1 VDNQSFTLAKNT
13 GPGNL
18 LLRRAYANWLIIAAA
33 VWATI
38 LGLGFYAEQWWI
50 LLLPFGLGLGFLVI
64 YRMDWAL
71 YALAILTPLSIL
83 IDEASLGFA
92 IQIPTDPLMIMI
104 STALIARWM
113 LLEAPSA
120 AVLRNPITLSLG
132 LWMLW
137 MTYIIP
143 ASSQPIVSLKF
154 VLSNAWKIIP
164 CYFGAVMLFGQ
175 SGRTV
180 RFWWLYLIP
189 LTFVAVWSLWHHAED
204 GFTKEASYWASEPFV
219 INHGIYGAMLGFM
232 IPLVTLHLL
241 RPHAF
246 FGLVWLR
253 PVLLTLLVV
262 LIIAVIMSYT
272 RAAWVSLAAALGFYL
287 LLLFRIRFRW
297 LMLLTLLAT
306 TLIAMNS
313 GPLLMYLMRN
323 KTDSQDRL
331 DKHLESI
338 SNVRSDA
345 SNLERLNRWASG
357 LRMFSERPWLGW
369 GPGTYMLQYAPFQ
382 NPYQKTI
389 ISTNNADVGGIH
401 SEYFGPLVE
410 SGIPGFLFFAGIVLT
425 SLQRGMSLWYRLK
438 DAEQQRDRLIL
449 LCAMLGLVT
458 YYTHGFLNN
467 YLDMDKTALLFWSG
481 LALIT
486 AMDVR
491 YPSDSRG
498 VSK

>member
-1 VDNQSFTLAKNT
+1 
-13 GPGNL
+13 
-18 LLRRAYANWLIIAAA
+18 
-33 VWATI
+33 
-38 LGLGFYAEQWWI
+38 
-50 LLLPFGLGLGFLVI
+50 
-64 YRMDWAL
+64 
-71 YALAILTPLSIL
+71 
-83 IDEASLGFA
+83 
-92 IQIPTDPLMIMI
+92 
-104 STALIARWM
+104 
-113 LLEAPSA
+113 
-120 AVLRNPITLSLG
+120 
-132 LWMLW
+132 
-137 MTYIIP
+137 
-143 ASSQPIVSLKF
+143 
-154 VLSNAWKIIP
+154 
-164 CYFGAVMLFGQ
+164 
-175 SGRTV
+175 
-180 RFWWLYLIP
+180 
-189 LTFVAVWSLWHHAED
+189 
-204 GFTKEASYWASEPFV
+204 
-219 INHGIYGAMLGFM
+219 
-232 IPLVTLHLL
+232 
-241 RPHAF
+241 
-246 FGLVWLR
+246 
-253 PVLLTLLVV
+253 
-262 LIIAVIMSYT
+262 
-272 RAAWVSLAAALGFYL
+272 
-287 LLLFRIRFRW
+287 
-297 LMLLTLLAT
+297 
-306 TLIAMNS
+306 
-313 GPLLMYLMRN
+313 MRN